1 MANNDN
7 LNYDT
12 DFTSEI
18 PVKLSA
24 NRIETEWGSDVIVD
38 MLAAMGCE
46 YLMLTPGSTYRGLH
60 DSLINYGRNH
70 KPELLLCA
78 HEEIAVAM
86 AHGYAKATG
95 KIGWV
100 VLHDL
105 VGVQHALMS
114 FYNAW
119 ADRQPLLVLG
129 GGGPMVP
136 EDRRAIDWI
145 HSANAQSE
153 LVRDYT
159 KWSDDP
165 ATLPAILDSFL
176 RAQRIALSA
185 PAGPTYV
192 TIDTGLQEMRVEEG
206 DCPLPD
212 PSLPRYQ
219 PAPPIAA
226 SADSISAAADLLC
239 EAEFPLIYGARI
251 GLERGATEPMKE
263 LVELLGA
270 AYQENGDFI
279 CMPTAHPQNMNGGY
293 AGTKETEIRGMADV
307 ILLVD
312 SADVAGA
319 TGQYDKA
326 RGGWDAGAGGAE
338 KMPPK
343 IIDLSLNDLRIENWS
358 NIGGA
363 IAPTEIQL
371 LAEPMHGLNQLLDEV
386 RRRAEGEPAWRKK
399 AVERTAKISG
409 MHDKLRARQKEEFA
423 RLHDQSPIAPARM
436 IEELWN
442 AMKNRDYLLLM
453 RNGRSWYE
461 GMWEFKESGQFL
473 GSNGGGG
480 VGYGPGGAIG
490 AALAARDRG
499 KFPVCV
505 LGDGDFTMG
514 PAALWTAVHYKIPLM
529 MVLHNNNSFGNDEEH
544 QITLAEMRDRP
555 VENAW
560 IGQRMSGPSPD
571 YAVIAEGYGAVGI
584 GPITEPG
591 EIAGAFE
598 RAAKLVEGGGVVLVD
613 VRTQLK

>member
-1 MANNDN
+1 MADNEN

-12 DFTSEI
+12 DFKSEI
-18 PVKLSA
+18 PVNLPS

-38 MLAAMGCE
+38 MLARMGCD
-46 YLMLTPGSTYRGLH
+46 YLMLTPGSTFRGLH

-95 KIGWV
+95 KIGMV
-100 VLHDL
+100 ALHDL

-119 ADRQPLLVLG
+119 ADRQPLLVIG

-153 LVRDYT
+153 LVRPYS

-165 ATLPAILDSFL
+165 ATLQGILDSFL
-176 RAQRIALSA
+176 RAQRIAMNA
-185 PAGPTYV
+185 PQGPTYV
-192 TIDTGLQEMRVEEG
+192 TIDTGLQEMRVEDG
-206 DCPLPD
+206 DYALPD
-212 PSLPRYQ
+212 PALQQYRT
-219 PAPPIAA
+219 APPIAA
-226 SADSISAAADLLC
+226 SADSVTAAADLLC

-251 GLERGATEPMKE
+251 GLLPGVTAPMKE

-293 AGTKETEIRGMADV
+293 AGTRETEIRDMADV
-307 ILLVD
+307 ILVVD

-319 TGQYDKA
+319 IGNYDKA
-326 RGGWDAGAGGAE
+326 RGAGGNDAGE
-338 KMPPK
+338 DKPVPK
-343 IIDLSLNDLRIENWS
+343 VIDLSLNDLRIEHWS

-363 IAPTEIQL
+363 ISPTEAQL
-371 LAEPMHGLNQLLDEV
+371 LAEPMHGLNQLLDEI
-386 RRRAEGEPAWRKK
+386 RRRADGEPAWRKR
-399 AVERTAKISG
+399 AMERTAKISE
-409 MHDKLRARQKEEFA
+409 MHDKLRARQLGEFE
-423 RLHDQSPIAPARM
+423 RLHDQEPIAPARM

-442 AMKNRDYLLLM
+442 EMKNRDYLLLM

-461 GMWEFKESGQFL
+461 GMWQFKESGQFL

-480 VGYGPGGAIG
+480 VGYGPGAAIG

-499 KFPVCV
+499 KFPICV
-505 LGDGDFTMG
+505 MGDGDLTMG

-529 MVLHNNNSFGNDEEH
+529 IVIHNNNSFGNDEEH

-571 YAVIAEGYGAVGI
+571 YAAIAEGYGAVGI
-584 GPITEPG
+584 GPIWEPG
-591 EIAGAFE
+591 DVAAAFR
-598 RAAKLVEGGGVVLVD
+598 RAASLVENGGVVVVD

>member
-1 MANNDN
+1 MSDNDN

-12 DFTSEI
+12 DFKSEI
-18 PVKLSA
+18 PVNLPA

-38 MLAAMGCE
+38 MLARMGCD
-46 YLMLTPGSTYRGLH
+46 YLMLTPGSSFRGLH

-78 HEEIAVAM
+78 HEEIAVSM

-95 KIGWV
+95 KIGMV
-100 VLHDL
+100 ALHDL

-119 ADRQPLLVLG
+119 ADRQPLLVIG
-129 GGGPMVP
+129 GGGPMAP
-136 EDRRAIDWI
+136 DDRRAIDWI

-153 LVRDYT
+153 MVRPYS

-165 ATLPAILDSFL
+165 TTLQSILDSFL
-176 RAQRIALSA
+176 RAQRIAMNA

-192 TIDTGLQEMRVEEG
+192 TIDTGLQEMRVEDG
-206 DCPLPD
+206 DYALPD

-219 PAPPIAA
+219 PAPPVAA
-226 SADSISAAADLLC
+226 SADSISAAAEILC
-239 EAEFPLIYGARI
+239 ESEFPVIFGGRI
-251 GLERGATEPMKE
+251 GLRVGATEPMRE
-263 LVELLGA
+263 LVEQLGA
-270 AYQENGDFI
+270 AYQEAGDVN
-279 CMPTAHPQNMNGGY
+279 CMPSAHPQNMNGGY
-293 AGTKETEIRGMADV
+293 AATRETEIRGMADA
-307 ILLVD
+307 ILAVD
-312 SADVAGA
+312 CADVAGA
-319 TGQYDKA
+319 TGGYDKA
-326 RGGWDAGAGGAE
+326 RGGGYAVGGETKQA
-338 KMPPK
+338 PK
-343 IIDLSLNDLRIENWS
+343 IIDLSLNDFRTEHWS

-363 IAPTEIQL
+363 VSPTDVQL

-386 RRRAEGEPAWRKK
+386 RRRAEGEPEWRKR
-399 AVERTAKISG
+399 AIERTSKIAA
-409 MHDKLRARQKEEFA
+409 MHETLRARQRAEFE
-423 RLHDQSPIAPARM
+423 RLHDQVPIAPARM

-442 AMKNRDYLLLM
+442 EMKNRDYLLLL

-480 VGYGPGGAIG
+480 VGSGPGGVVG

-499 KFPVCV
+499 KFPICIM
-505 LGDGDFTMG
+505 GDGDFTMG

-529 MVLHNNNSFGNDEEH
+529 LVIHNNNSFGNDEEH
-544 QITLAEMRDRP
+544 QISLAEQRDRP

-571 YAVIAEGYGAVGI
+571 YAAIAEGYGAQGI

-591 EIAGAFE
+591 EVGGAFK
-598 RAAKLVEGGGVVLVD
+598 RAASLVESGGVVVVD